1 MSRFL
6 LTRLA
11 TIVLLCAA
19 GVSVAGCA
27 GGNSAPSTSDYTA
40 SVITT
45 RNEVDGVLARA
56 TRAQS
61 KEEFLQRMD
70 EAAIVIDDAATQL
83 DKRGAAEGFEDAT
96 SNLVDA
102 LHQLSVDL
110 AAFAHDAREPGGEA
124 LLVGGPGLN
133 FKSWDQANAAL
144 ASIAKQGIDVEPI
157 GRH

>member
-27 GGNSAPSTSDYTA
+27 GGDSAPSQSDYAA
-40 SVITT
+40 SVVTT
-45 RNEVDGVLARA
+45 RNQVDGVLARI
-56 TRAQS
+56 TQAQS
-61 KEEFLQRMD
+61 KEELLKRMD
-70 EAAIVIDDAATQL
+70 EAAVVIDDVATEL
-83 DKRGAAEGFEDAT
+83 EDGGAANGFEDAT
-96 SNLVDA
+96 SQLTDA

-110 AAFAHDAREPGGEA
+110 AAFAHDARQPGGEA
-124 LLVGGPGLN
+124 LLLGGPGLN
-133 FKSWDQANAAL
+133 FDSWDQANAAP
-144 ASIAKQGIDVEPI
+144 ASLQKQGIDVEPI

>member
-1 MSRFL
+1 VSRFL

-27 GGNSAPSTSDYTA
+27 GGNSAPSMSDYTA

-70 EAAIVIDDAATQL
+70 EAAVVIDDAATQL

-96 SNLVDA
+96 SSRSISP
-102 LHQLSVDL
+102 LSPMTPGSPGARPCSS
-110 AAFAHDAREPGGEA
+110 AARA
-124 LLVGGPGLN
+124 
-133 FKSWDQANAAL
+133 
-144 ASIAKQGIDVEPI
+144 
-157 GRH
+157 